1 MDIYKLKVQTK
12 QVGGYFSS
20 EQIDLLSIIQCKS
33 KQELIDFIK
42 ECQQLHGMVDMNRVD
57 MALEE
62 LKRFV
67 FRSYQE
73 SLMPHYSDPECVL
86 KHMLERL
93 GLKEEEIEAVVK
105 TRFQK
110 KTESLSYIKE
120 YIKNRYPNDASKI
133 FRASHQIITKE
144 RDQNKDPQLYDEL
157 VLLNDHLPMFQT
169 LLVGSGKPEVVINFL
184 FSQDDD
190 RFDFYFSKRDLD
202 FAHRNNKHVR
212 FHTLLTRGTNLTFF
226 DGMKKDDIL
235 DTLKSY
241 VKYTIDFISE
251 YNNTHKLTNGDPVIN
266 AIDVFNEIVSFEKN
280 QEGQYE
286 NIWEVKYGI
295 SIKEFCDVF
304 SYAIEHRPEGVTY
317 LYNEPFLEN
326 KERREKVFEV
336 LKDINLYAPGFID
349 TLGSQMHITFQTS
362 DEQIEECF
370 QAFKSLQDVSG
381 VNIQITE
388 FDLSLSEKET
398 RKLIDVDSPYTCNQV
413 YAMKKERIDK
423 ISSII
428 VKSGVRLDG
437 ISYWSLTDR
446 IDCNL
451 ERVRT
456 RLLDKGII
464 TDTKEI
470 TSVCGGMLA
479 TLKEEE

>member
-1 MDIYKLKVQTK
+1 MYKLKIPTK

-20 EQIDLLSIIQCKS
+20 EQIDLLSIIQCKT
-33 KQELIDFIK
+33 KRELIEFIK
-42 ECQQLHGMVDMNRVD
+42 GCQQLHGIVDMNRID
-57 MALEE
+57 MDLAE
-62 LKRFV
+62 LKRFI
-67 FRSYQE
+67 FKCYQDT
-73 SLMPHYSDPECVL
+73 LLPHHSDPECVL
-86 KHMLERL
+86 RHMLKRL
-93 GLKEEEIEAVVK
+93 GLKEEEIENVVK
-105 TRFQK
+105 ARLQRND
-110 KTESLSYIKE
+110 SLSYIRE
-120 YIKNRYPNDASKI
+120 YIQNRYPNDAFKM
-133 FRASHQIITKE
+133 FRASHQIVTEE
-144 RDQNKDPQLYDEL
+144 RDQNKDPHLYDEL
-157 VLLNDHLPMFQT
+157 VLLNKHLPMFQT

-184 FSQDDD
+184 FSQDGD
-190 RFDFYFSKRDLD
+190 RFDFYFVKRALD
-202 FAHRNNKHVR
+202 FAYRNNKHVR
-212 FHTLLTRGTNLTFF
+212 FHTLLTRGTNQTFF
-226 DGMKKDDIL
+226 DGMKKEDIL
-235 DTLKSY
+235 NILKSY
-241 VKYTIDFISE
+241 VKYTIDFINE

-286 NIWEVKYGI
+286 NIWEAKYGI
-295 SIKEFCDVF
+295 SIKELCDVF

-326 KERREKVFEV
+326 KERREKVFKV

-388 FDLSLSEKET
+388 FDLSLSESET
-398 RKLIDVDSPYTCNQV
+398 IKLIDVNSPYTYNQV

-464 TDTKEI
+464 TDMKEI